1 MFGPTRGARYCLSLI
16 GLALAVCGCTRV
28 ATAPGGPGEAPAL
41 RVEIGELPKNLN
53 PLYTNTTFD
62 NFLAGLVFNQLITID
77 DRGNEVPDLASAVP
91 TLKNGGISADG
102 KTITY
107 HLRGGVKWHDGVP
120 FTSRDVRFS
129 WQAVMNPRNNVIS
142 RRGYDEVASVATPD
156 DRTVVFHLKEP
167 FAPFVDTVFS
177 DSDEPYYIV
186 PAHLLADDR
195 DLNDVPFNS
204 HPIGTGPFR
213 FERWVRGDHASYV
226 ANNSYFKGR
235 PKLSAVNVRF
245 VVDDATQQ
253 NDLRSGATDVLIQIT
268 PNSIRDLRGRPGIAT
283 QLIAAPYYTALA
295 MNLAHAPLNDLRI
308 RRAIAASIDRK
319 ALIAH
324 DTYGLAQIATED
336 LSTWYRWAYTPE
348 VARNDYDPARAAAL
362 FDAAGA
368 KRGPDGV
375 RTVNG
380 KRLEFSLVYETG
392 NQTYAQLGVEMQSQL
407 HAAGIDVSIKRFEVA
422 QLYAAPAAGGILTGG
437 KYDLAIS
444 PWIAGADP
452 DDSQQ
457 WLCSSRPPAGYNIEN
472 FCNAQMDA
480 AEDLALRK
488 VDRPSRITAYRR
500 TQAILADQV
509 PALFLFYTPRMYA
522 GRSNLRGF
530 SPNGIEEA
538 WNAQNWSLNAAP

>member
-1 MFGPTRGARYCLSLI
+1 MFAVIRPAFYGVVLI
-16 GLALAVCGCTRV
+16 GLAALTGCSQV
-28 ATAPGGPGEAPAL
+28 ATGPGASRGARVL

-53 PLYTNTTFD
+53 PLYTNTTFE

-77 DRGNEVPDLASAVP
+77 DHGNEVPDLAIAVP

-107 HLRGGVKWHDGVP
+107 HLRNAVKWHDGAP

-142 RRGYDEVASVATPD
+142 RRGYDEVATVATPD
-156 DRTVVFHLKEP
+156 DRTVIFHLKEP

-186 PAHLLADDR
+186 PAHLLAKYP
-195 DLNDVPFNS
+195 DLNNVPFNAD
-204 HPIGTGPFR
+204 PIGTGPFR
-213 FERWVRGDHASYV
+213 FERWTRGDHASYV
-226 ANNSYFKGR
+226 ANDAYFKGR
-235 PKLSAVNVRF
+235 PKLRAINVRF
-245 VVDDATQQ
+245 VIDDATQQ
-253 NDLRSGATDVLIQIT
+253 SDLRSGEADLLIQIT
-268 PNSIRDLRGRPGIAT
+268 PNAVRDLRGQPGIAT

-295 MNLAHAPLNDLRI
+295 MNLAHAPLNNVRI
-308 RRAIAASIDRK
+308 RRAIAASIDRA

-324 DTYGLAQIATED
+324 DTYSLAQPATED
-336 LSTWYRWAYTPE
+336 LSTWYRWAYAPN
-348 VARNDYDPARAAAL
+348 VARHDYNPARAAAL

-368 KRGPDGV
+368 KRGPDGI

-392 NQTYAQLGVEMQSQL
+392 NQTYAQLGVELQSQL

-457 WLCSSRPPAGYNIEN
+457 WLCSSRPPRGYNIEM

-480 AEDLALRK
+480 AEERALRQA
-488 VDRPSRITAYRR
+488 DRPARTAAYHR
-500 TQAILADQV
+500 TQEILADQV
-509 PALFLFYTPRMYA
+509 PALFLFYTPRLYA
-522 GRSNLRGF
+522 SRSSLRGF
-530 SPNGIEEA
+530 SPNGIEES
-538 WNAQNWSLNAAP
+538 WNAQDWSLDATP